1 MSSPDLIAGR
11 YRIISQLGEG
21 GMGVAYRAWD
31 NERDVPVVVKMPK
44 ADKESDSDFIE
55 RFNREIKAMA
65 GMTHPHIVPVV
76 GFGQDIDGRPYVAMR
91 FLPGGSL
98 SDRRRRGPDKQTL
111 PSHPSL
117 LHQWLPSISDA
128 LDVVHRAGLVHRDVK
143 PDNIFFDARWN
154 AFLGDFG
161 VAKVVN
167 AVAAFPKDETITKTG
182 IAVGTYAYM
191 APEVWSN
198 KPVAASDQYSL
209 AVAVYEMLAGM
220 RPFTGEF
227 GELARGHI
235 IDPPPPLLEKQ
246 PHLPS
251 RLCEA
256 VHRALAKKPE
266 DRFGTCVDFAAAV
279 LEGVPAPLR
288 REGVTRVMCPACRVM
303 CSTSVKVAADLESVW
318 LLGESQAAAGQGDH
332 KPPKTP
338 STFGRSLTGSFK
350 SVALTDIV
358 VHPSVIGL
366 VPERVA
372 RELRIFPVKV
382 ENGSLQ
388 LAIGDPVDGEPHER
402 VRFAFPDRD
411 IEFVYAPD
419 WEIAEAIKRRYEKPA
434 SEKSDSGAKAS
445 QKPQAATQP
454 AASKA
459 LTPPSPSWLQ
469 PPPPHSSRRWRY
481 FAAFA
486 VFLYLLVSLTLSI
499 VSVPASSGYMGLIIS
514 GCILISILLALPT
527 ASLLVYLE
535 NGPPPLSQ
543 LRPLGMPSS
552 ADATKCEQLFR
563 ECRFTEA
570 ALLLEKLAEGGHSK
584 EIRSLLE
591 DARRLGVLREA
602 IMDAKPDTVDGS
614 LKLRS
619 AQGKQLL
626 EDYKVLLQKRGLVDA
641 LLSGALFSAA
651 CAPLVAI
658 AMGIFFLYQ
667 LGRIVWAMAHGVGLV

>member
-303 CSTSVKVAADLESVW
+303 LDLDEKVAGKSGKCKTCSTSVKVAADLESVW

-338 STFGRSLTGSFK
+338 STFGNTGQESSDSSTAARSLK
-350 SVALTDIV
+350 SVVLTDIV
-358 VHPSVIGL
+358 VPPAVMAL
-366 VPERVA
+366 VPEEVA
-372 RELRIFPVKV
+372 RTLGIFPVKI
-382 ENGSLQ
+382 ENGRLQ
-388 LAIGDPVDGEPHER
+388 VAIGDPVDGESHEK
-402 VRFAFPDRD
+402 VRAKLKNPLV
-411 IEFVYAPD
+411 EFLYAPE
-419 WEIAEAIKRRYEKPA
+419 WEIATAIRQHYTKQRDPLLVAPGCITESNTAAGGSDARRESLGEEMWRKHEQPRLIGLNNTPVEHVGDYQGTTLVEVLTFGFL
-434 SEKSDSGAKAS
+434 SIGVY
-445 QKPQAATQP
+445 QWYMHGWQA
-454 AASKA
+454 
-459 LTPPSPSWLQ
+459 LGW
-469 PPPPHSSRRWRY
+469 Y
-481 FAAFA
+481 FKVAFA
-486 VFLYLLVSLTLSI
+486 VVCGFVVMAVVKGVI
-499 VSVPASSGYMGLIIS
+499 KGVIDAASQDKG
-514 GCILISILLALPT
+514 
-527 ASLLVYLE
+527 
-535 NGPPPLSQ
+535 
-543 LRPLGMPSS
+543 
-552 ADATKCEQLFR
+552 
-563 ECRFTEA
+563 
-570 ALLLEKLAEGGHSK
+570 EK
-584 EIRSLLE
+584 
-591 DARRLGVLREA
+591 
-602 IMDAKPDTVDGS
+602 
-614 LKLRS
+614 
-619 AQGKQLL
+619 
-626 EDYKVLLQKRGLVDA
+626 
-641 LLSGALFSAA
+641 
-651 CAPLVAI
+651 
-658 AMGIFFLYQ
+658 
-667 LGRIVWAMAHGVGLV
+667 